1 VRIQQNFQ
9 EIEVEAWL
17 KGKPVTVSGARLA
30 GDAIAWDMQGARF
43 QGRVEGARIVSDAVV
58 LTRAPR

>member
-1 VRIQQNFQ
+1 
-9 EIEVEAWL
+9 
-17 KGKPVTVSGARLA
+17 
-30 GDAIAWDMQGARF
+30 MQGARF